1 MISRATM
8 NLKPAVIELDVGA
21 ASKCPLWVK
30 RRQLQPNGTSAL
42 PSKADSCSALGHVSF
57 GPKADIL
64 SAYNGVDRHVETAME
79 QFGSGLV
86 AGISVPNTPI
96 IADALDYAQ
105 RLSEPYLF
113 NHAVRSWL
121 FAISIARAKN
131 IEYDSEVVA
140 IGTILH
146 DIGLT
151 DGVTGP
157 KRFEVNGADAARAF
171 VAERGLSDRRAQVI
185 WDLVALNSTPSI
197 ALYKE
202 PEVAVGTMGIGL
214 DWGGFGVSAIPTSQ
228 MADIVK
234 AFPRLKMKEKF
245 AQACCHVIQKRPET
259 SSDNFLR
266 DFGERFVPGYKV
278 VSAVD
283 LLMNAPFEE

>member
-1 MISRATM
+1 
-8 NLKPAVIELDVGA
+8 
-21 ASKCPLWVK
+21 
-30 RRQLQPNGTSAL
+30 
-42 PSKADSCSALGHVSF
+42 
-57 GPKADIL
+57 
-64 SAYNGVDRHVETAME
+64 
-79 QFGSGLV
+79 
-86 AGISVPNTPI
+86 
-96 IADALDYAQ
+96 
-105 RLSEPYLF
+105 
-113 NHAVRSWL
+113 RSWL

-140 IGTILH
+140 IGTLLH

-171 VAERGLSDRRAQVI
+171 VAERGLADRRAQVI

-197 ALYKE
+197 AIYKE

-214 DWGGFGVSAIPTSQ
+214 DWGGFGVDAVPTSQ
-228 MADIVK
+228 MTDIIT

-259 SSDNFLR
+259 SSDNF
-266 DFGERFVPGYKV
+266 FVILANVLYPGIKQYRQ
-278 VSAVD
+278 SI
-283 LLMNAPFEE
+283 